1 MLAVAH
7 AVDAIVAEINR
18 VAGHPLVPPVTW
30 SYEIDHRAH
39 GDDRTLSVCLIFWS
53 PRIWYKTPRVSFR
66 PSAACDGHAASS
78 LNSAII
84 GSDREKDA
92 TVALPTTAPT
102 KSGHPQK
109 LANSTFEP
117 EG

>member
-1 MLAVAH
+1 MLAAAH

-18 VAGHPLVPPVTW
+18 VAGHPLVPPITW
-30 SYEIDHRAH
+30 SYEIDYCAH
-39 GDDRTLSVCLIFWS
+39 GDDRDLVRLLNLLV

-66 PSAACDGHAASS
+66 PSAACDGHPASS
-78 LNSAII
+78 LNAAII

-102 KSGHPQK
+102 TSGHPQK